1 MVSALPQFDWV
12 KILQWQTAGLVGF
25 NRPGLF
31 RFLWNGEL
39 MFMGYATSSKPGL
52 YGRIRAHQRGG
63 TRGQVAGQKIYEHRA
78 LLELQVAY
86 LDLSEREIRDLC
98 HALIDRDR
106 PTWNVPHRYRGRC

>member
-1 MVSALPQFDWV
+1 MISAIPQLDW
-12 KILQWQTAGLVGF
+12 ITIDHWQTAGLVGF

-31 RFLWNGEL
+31 RFLWNGDT

-63 TRGQVAGQKIYEHRA
+63 TSGQKAGQMIYEHRA

-86 LDLSEREIRDLC
+86 LDLPEREIRDLC
-98 HALIDRDR
+98 RALIERDR
-106 PTWNVPHRYRGRC
+106 PAWNVPHGYRGRC